1 MQLFIHGG
9 LLRAS
14 EFKLGFSGFGAPGP
28 RVASVLGLWGSKG
41 LRAQGF
47 RVSGLQGCFNLKAVK
62 HEFASEVSGALSA

>member
-47 RVSGLQGCFNLKAVK
+47 R
-62 HEFASEVSGALSA
+62 ASRILA